1 MFDTLTGRLDGIF
14 KKLRSR
20 GKLHPKQ
27 VDNALTDM
35 RTALLDADVAVEVA
49 DDLLTRVRGR
59 ALSDEVMK
67 SLTPAQQVVKV
78 VRDELQTTMGGTQT
92 AFTLPSSKPAVV
104 MMAGVQGSGKT
115 TASAKLA
122 LHIRSKGKR
131 PLLAAADLWRPAA
144 VEQLVTLGS
153 EIGVDVVSD
162 GKDAVK
168 VAKSALKHADREGY
182 DVLIID
188 TAGRLHVDEEMMREA
203 RKVKDAARPHH
214 VLMACD
220 AMTGQDAVVQ
230 ARAFMREIDTT
241 GFVLTK
247 LDGDARGGAAL
258 SITEV
263 TGRPVFFVGTGEKPE
278 DLEPFYPDRMAS
290 RIMGMG
296 DVLSLIDK
304 AQEGMDAEKA
314 AEAAEKLA
322 SARFTLEDFLTQM
335 QEVRKLGSL
344 QDILAMLPAR
354 AGRQERAQGRADRRR
369 ADRAGGGDHPI
380 DDPGGATR
388 TRYHRRVPA
397 PADRAGVRR
406 DHRGRERPAEGVRA
420 GPEAD
425 EEHAGWQTDAPDP
438 RDAEPPG
445 DGVGARDGR
454 TDQVEEAGREEA
466 PVLPRRRG
474 RSAEPARRPVHR
486 EHRHL
491 PAARGPVGDP
501 DRRRPRVALAP
512 RRRATVEHGP
522 GVDEQGRHLGHVL
535 GGEGE
540 PQGGRRG
547 VLTDVR
553 DLLEF
558 IARELVDEP
567 DAVRVEEVKD
577 DRGVLLTLRVAPD
590 DMGKVIGRGGRTA
603 RAIRS
608 VVKAGGLRAG
618 IHHVGVEIVD

>member
-344 QDILAMLPAR
+344 QDILAMLPAVPGGKN
-354 AGRQERAQGRADRRR
+354 ALKDVQIDDGQIGRAEAIIRSMTLEERR
-369 ADRAGGGDHPI
+369 
-380 DDPGGATR
+380 
-388 TRYHRRVPA
+388 
-397 PADRAGVRR
+397 
-406 DHRGRERPAEGVRA
+406 
-420 GPEAD
+420 
-425 EEHAGWQTDAPDP
+425 
-438 RDAEPPG
+438 
-445 DGVGARDGR
+445 
-454 TDQVEEAGREEA
+454 
-466 PVLPRRRG
+466 
-474 RSAEPARRPVHR
+474 EPAIIGGSRRLR
-486 EHRHL
+486 I
-491 PAARGPVGDP
+491 ARGSGVTTAD
-501 DRRRPRVALAP
+501 VNALLK
-512 RRRATVEHGP
+512 EF
-522 GVDEQGRHLGHVL
+522 EQARKLMKSML
-535 GGEGE
+535 GGKRMPRIPGM
-540 PQGGRRG
+540 PNLPG
-547 VLTDVR
+547 
-553 DLLEF
+553 
-558 IARELVDEP
+558 
-567 DAVRVEEVKD
+567 
-577 DRGVLLTLRVAPD
+577 
-590 DMGKVIGRGGRTA
+590 MG
-603 RAIRS
+603 
-608 VVKAGGLRAG
+608 
-618 IHHVGVEIVD
+618 

>member
-1 MFDTLTGRLDGIF
+1 MFDTLTGRLDGVF

-49 DDLLTRVRGR
+49 DGLLTRVRER

-182 DVLIID
+182 DVLIVD
-188 TAGRLHVDEEMMREA
+188 TAGRLHVDEDMMREA
-203 RKVKDAARPHH
+203 RRVKDAARPHH

-230 ARAFMREIDTT
+230 ARAFMREVDTT
-241 GFVLTK
+241 GFILTK

-304 AQEGMDAEKA
+304 AQEGMDADKA

-322 SARFTLEDFLTQM
+322 TSRFTLEDFLTQM
-335 QEVRKLGSL
+335 QEVRKLGPL
-344 QDILAMLPAR
+344 QDILAMLPGVPGGKNALKDLQVDD
-354 AGRQERAQGRADRRR
+354 GQIGRAEAIIRSMTLEERR
-369 ADRAGGGDHPI
+369 
-380 DDPGGATR
+380 
-388 TRYHRRVPA
+388 
-397 PADRAGVRR
+397 
-406 DHRGRERPAEGVRA
+406 
-420 GPEAD
+420 
-425 EEHAGWQTDAPDP
+425 
-438 RDAEPPG
+438 
-445 DGVGARDGR
+445 
-454 TDQVEEAGREEA
+454 
-466 PVLPRRRG
+466 
-474 RSAEPARRPVHR
+474 EPAIIGGSRRLR
-486 EHRHL
+486 I
-491 PAARGPVGDP
+491 ARGSGVTTAE
-501 DRRRPRVALAP
+501 VNALLK
-512 RRRATVEHGP
+512 EF
-522 GVDEQGRHLGHVL
+522 EQARKLMKSML
-535 GGEGE
+535 GGKRMPRIPGM
-540 PQGGRRG
+540 PNLPG
-547 VLTDVR
+547 
-553 DLLEF
+553 
-558 IARELVDEP
+558 
-567 DAVRVEEVKD
+567 
-577 DRGVLLTLRVAPD
+577 
-590 DMGKVIGRGGRTA
+590 MG
-603 RAIRS
+603 
-608 VVKAGGLRAG
+608 
-618 IHHVGVEIVD
+618 